1 MDLIDESLT
10 DKSFISDLIPQKSPF
25 VMVDALHFFSEDK
38 IVSGFTIKEENLF
51 SENNVFHA
59 PGLIENMAQTIALH
73 KGYSY
78 HLKKLPAPVGYIGA
92 IKKVEI
98 FELPEINKE
107 LTTTVNILHDIM
119 DVTLVSA
126 TIECEGTLIAQGE
139 IKTALAK

>member
-1 MDLIDESLT
+1 MNVLDAPLT
-10 DKSFISDLIPQKSPF
+10 DKTFIGNLIPQKSPF

-38 IVSGFTIKEENLF
+38 IVSGFTIKDENLF
-51 SENNVFHA
+51 SDNNLFQA

-78 HLKKLPAPVGYIGA
+78 YLKKLPAPVGYIGA
-92 IKKVEI
+92 MKKVEI
-98 FELPEINKE
+98 FELPKMNQE
-107 LTTTVNILHDIM
+107 LHTTVNILHDIM

>member
-1 MDLIDESLT
+1 MNLIDESLT
-10 DKSFISDLIPQKSPF
+10 DKSFISDLIPQKRPF
-25 VMVDALHFFSEDK
+25 VMVDTLHFFSEDK
-38 IVSGFTIKEENLF
+38 IVSGFTIKKENLF
-51 SENNVFHA
+51 SENNFFHA
-59 PGLIENMAQTIALH
+59 PGLIENMAQSIALH

-78 HLKKLPAPVGYIGA
+78 YLKKLPAPVGYIGA

-98 FELPEINKE
+98 FKLPEVNKE

>member
-1 MDLIDESLT
+1 MNLIDESLT

-25 VMVDALHFFSEDK
+25 VMVDTLHFFSRDK
-38 IVSGFTIKEENLF
+38 IVSGFTIKAENLF

-73 KGYSY
+73 KGYTY
-78 HLKKLPAPVGYIGA
+78 YLKKLPAPVGYIGA
-92 IKKVEI
+92 MKKVDI
-98 FELPEINKE
+98 LELPKVGQE
-107 LTTTVNILHDIM
+107 LVTTVNILHDIM

-126 TIECEGTLIAQGE
+126 NIECEGTLIARGE

>member
-1 MDLIDESLT
+1 MNVLDAPLT
-10 DKSFISDLIPQKSPF
+10 DKTFIGNLIPQKSPF

-38 IVSGFTIKEENLF
+38 IVSGFTIKDENLF
-51 SENNVFHA
+51 SDNNLFQA

-78 HLKKLPAPVGYIGA
+78 YLKKLPAPVGYIGA
-92 IKKVEI
+92 MKKVEI
-98 FELPEINKE
+98 FELPKMNQE
-107 LTTTVNILHDIM
+107 LHTTVNILHDIM

-126 TIECEGTLIAQGE
+126 TIECEGILIARGE